1 MSCGVRYE
9 FSIVNVPK
17 AAKIIV
23 GEVEQIGTPQDA
35 HEAGAADVRRSE
47 PDLFDPDRDTP
58 RGRQRQ
64 QR

>member
-23 GEVEQIGTPQDA
+23 GEVEQTGTPHDA
-35 HEAGAADVRRSE
+35 EEAGPADVRRSE
-47 PDLFDPDRDTP
+47 PDLFDNDDTTA
-58 RGRQRQ
+58 RGRQRP